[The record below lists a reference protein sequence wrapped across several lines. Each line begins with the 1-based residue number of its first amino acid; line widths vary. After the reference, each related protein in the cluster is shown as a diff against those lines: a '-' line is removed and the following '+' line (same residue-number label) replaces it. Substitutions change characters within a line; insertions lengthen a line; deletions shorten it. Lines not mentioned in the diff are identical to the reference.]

1 MGRIGYLRLVRRD
14 RRRSA
19 RRFEKRGLVLAD
31 SRIRAHSANALVRAI
46 SGVAPV
52 APTPLMEQAILP
64 LLSSNDTASE
74 DPERPVKL
82 LIAAVSLLE
91 NDITTSDD
99 AASDAG
105 CA

>member
-1 MGRIGYLRLVRRD
+1 M
-14 RRRSA
+14 
-19 RRFEKRGLVLAD
+19 LAD

-64 LLSSNDTASE
+64 LLLSSNDTASE

-91 NDITTSDD
+91 NDITTSDG